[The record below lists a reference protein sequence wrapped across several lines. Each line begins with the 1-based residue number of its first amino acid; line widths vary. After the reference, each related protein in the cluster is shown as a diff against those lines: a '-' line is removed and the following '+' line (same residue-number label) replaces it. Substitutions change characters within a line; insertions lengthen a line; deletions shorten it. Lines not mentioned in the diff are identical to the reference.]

1 MALDVVIG
9 VVVARLD
16 VVAIVAFVAVAVG
29 CDGVGSADVCL
40 DSFDHLPDCLPI
52 ELPRR

>member
-16 VVAIVAFVAVAVG
+16 VFAIVVFAAVAVDW
-29 CDGVGSADVCL
+29 DGVSSADVCL
-40 DSFDHLPDCLPI
+40 DSFDHLPDRLPI
-52 ELPRR
+52 ELPHR